1 MSNTLQARGNFEIP
15 ETVNFVS
22 QGNGHPVIMIHGL
35 AASLHDWD
43 YLFPELVK
51 AGYAGYA
58 LDLLGHGD
66 SPKPDSRAYQM
77 DWLFEHFLG
86 WVDSLRLT
94 EAAVLIGHSL
104 GAYFALEY
112 ARRFPARTRGL
123 VLVDPFYSVAQL
135 PRVLRATYR
144 HHALGGLIA
153 VRTPG
158 WLYRIIIDLTSITM
172 GHSAGALHALPEEVR
187 AQTALD
193 YTRTAP
199 GVYNIPNTGHDLTP
213 YLPSIATRCLV
224 LWGDLD
230 QTLAPAS
237 FSRLVDLLP
246 DAQGESIRASH
257 VPHQS
262 NAEWFN
268 RLVLEFLASAWS
280 PASTDARADG

>member
-1 MSNTLQARGNFEIP
+1 
-15 ETVNFVS
+15 
-22 QGNGHPVIMIHGL
+22 MIHGL

-43 YLFPELVK
+43 FLFPELVK

-77 DWLFEHFLG
+77 DWLVEHFLG

-104 GAYFALEY
+104 GAYIAIEY

-135 PRVLRATYR
+135 PRILRATYR

-153 VRTPG
+153 ARTPE
-158 WLYRIIIDLTSITM
+158 WLYRIIIDFTSIAM

-199 GVYNIPNTGHDLTP
+199 GVYNLPNTGKDLTP
-213 YLPSIATRCLV
+213 YLPSIAVPSLV

-230 QTLAPAS
+230 RTLAPAS
-237 FSRLVDLLP
+237 FSRLVTLLP
-246 DAQGESIRASH
+246 DAKGESIRASH

-262 NAEWFN
+262 NADWFDG
-268 RLVLEFLASAWS
+268 LVLEFLESVWG
-280 PASTDARADG
+280 PAPDPARAIAVDTPPIRSS

>member
-1 MSNTLQARGNFEIP
+1 
-15 ETVNFVS
+15 
-22 QGNGHPVIMIHGL
+22 MIHGL

-43 YLFPELVK
+43 FLFPELVE

-86 WVDSLRLT
+86 WVDALGLT

-123 VLVDPFYSVAQL
+123 VLVDPFYSASQL
-135 PRVLRATYR
+135 PGALRLTYR

-153 VRTPG
+153 ARTPE
-158 WLYRIIIDLTSITM
+158 WLYRIIIDFTSIAM
-172 GHSAGALHALPEEVR
+172 GHSAGALHALPEGVR

-199 GVYNIPNTGHDLTP
+199 GVYNLPNTGEDLTP
-213 YLPSIATRCLV
+213 YLSSIAVPSLV

-237 FSRLVDLLP
+237 FSRLVALLP
-246 DAQGESIRASH
+246 DARGASIRASH

-262 NAEWFN
+262 NPDWFN
-268 RLVLEFLASAWS
+268 RSVLEFLGSAWG
-280 PASTDARADG
+280 PAAEAARAAAAGTPAIRPS